1 MDSTQIVYGA
11 IAGFGIISL
20 IFSVLRTVYTR
31 NLNAKVERL
40 IRVIQDQSFIGDMP
54 EPQQMP
60 IQPQIQPMQYQ
71 VPVQPQPMQ
80 IQPQMPQIV
89 PQPVVKPNKQDF
101 AARVKEMN
109 EGKKR
114 KRLEREMA
122 ALQAQM
128 PK

>member
-1 MDSTQIVYGA
+1 MIDSTQIA
-11 IAGFGIISL
+11 LIATVGVGT
-20 IFSVLRTVYTR
+20 IFLTLSVLRTMYTKSI
-31 NLNAKVERL
+31 NNKVEML
-40 IRVIQDQSFIGDMP
+40 IMMIQDGMEIPKQS
-54 EPQQMP
+54 E

>member
-1 MDSTQIVYGA
+1 LT
-11 IAGFGIISL
+11 L
-20 IFSVLRTVYTR
+20 SVLRTMYTKSI
-31 NLNAKVERL
+31 NNKVEML
-40 IRVIQDQSFIGDMP
+40 IMMIQDGMEIPKQS
-54 EPQQMP
+54 E
-60 IQPQIQPMQYQ
+60 IQPQIQSMPVQ

>member
-1 MDSTQIVYGA
+1 MIDSTQIA
-11 IAGFGIISL
+11 LIATVGVGT
-20 IFSVLRTVYTR
+20 IFLTLSVLRTMYTKSI
-31 NLNAKVERL
+31 NNKVEML
-40 IRVIQDQSFIGDMP
+40 IMMIQDGMEIPKQS
-54 EPQQMP
+54 E
-60 IQPQIQPMQYQ
+60 IQPQIQPMPVQ

>member
-1 MDSTQIVYGA
+1 MIDSTQIA
-11 IAGFGIISL
+11 LIATVGVGT
-20 IFSVLRTVYTR
+20 IFLTLSVLRTMYTKSI
-31 NLNAKVERL
+31 NNKVEML
-40 IRVIQDQSFIGDMP
+40 IMMIQDGMEIPKQS
-54 EPQQMP
+54 E

-71 VPVQPQPMQ
+71 VPVQQQPMQ